1 MTAISDFSTNN
12 RILSPLER
20 IDEADSESAWENYP
34 AHRRS
39 PSVFRDDS
47 SAISSDATTLRTQN
61 SSLFDQPKLQD
72 QGTGFESISDD
83 DVTTAVPPQ
92 AQWGVHWKSP
102 TLMLSLFIFGI
113 GCCIAH
119 HFFYQSLDGAAV
131 ESSISQ
137 EWAVRIGIGLAFL
150 AKASLAASVGV
161 AFTQRLWVTLRTK
174 PISLRGLDNVFSL
187 AVDPTSFLNGEA
199 LTQAKL
205 LCLLA
210 AAMWCIPIIAT
221 ITPATL
227 SVRLEITVNTT
238 DAKVPSLSYE
248 NAPNWGEYQGA
259 QRLVGAAIPVHRVL
273 AATSSSGDIL
283 RVTPPFPNS
292 SYTLDFFGPSLKCY
306 NLSATDLDPEDES
319 IVAPHRKAYESVI
332 QANLARDNATWA
344 ADHIYLGA
352 TSNASDL
359 SDTLFINVQGPQ
371 EHNITCNLWNTSYT
385 VHYDSSA
392 DGTQSATI
400 TRLTRTAPVQIEAG
414 NPMTQYTPHQ
424 IAFFSW
430 TKALTALLASSINPS
445 ATTTAT
451 PTNPDAS
458 PLLKT
463 NLASC
468 PEILDGLAQASSG
481 AAASSIANSASTCRN
496 ATLPR
501 GIEDLAQNLTLS
513 LIAAMSSSST
523 TTTTST
529 PVTLWQPAAVYTYRA
544 RTLLAA
550 YAAAAGVALACVLVG
565 ARAYGANGFAAAG
578 APTASFSS
586 VLLTTRNQDL
596 DRLVEGRCLPRQ
608 PALDRELGR
617 TKLRYGV
624 LAAKEKSVAG
634 QEHAA
639 FGFVGTV
646 KTLRKGDV
654 CA

>member
-34 AHRRS
+34 AHQRS

-83 DVTTAVPPQ
+83 DVTTAIPPQ

-131 ESSISQ
+131 ESSIPQ
-137 EWAVRIGIGLAFL
+137 QWALRIGIGLAFL

-174 PISLRGLDNVFSL
+174 PISLRGLDNIFSL

-221 ITPATL
+221 FTPATL
-227 SVRLEITVNTT
+227 SVRLEIRVNTT

-248 NAPNWGEYQGA
+248 NAPNWGEYEGA
-259 QRLVGAAIPVHRVL
+259 QSLIGAAVPVHRVL
-273 AATSSSGDIL
+273 ATTSTSGDIL

-306 NLSATDLDPEDES
+306 NLSATDLAPEDES
-319 IVAPHRKAYESVI
+319 IVAPHRKVYESVI

-352 TSNASDL
+352 TSNASSL
-359 SDTLFINVQGPQ
+359 SDTLFINVQGLQ

-385 VHYDSSA
+385 VHYNSAA
-392 DGTQSATI
+392 DGTKSPTI
-400 TRLTRTAPVQIEAG
+400 TRLTHTAPVQIEAG

-430 TKALTALLASSINPS
+430 TKALTALLASSINLS
-445 ATTTAT
+445 AAAT
-451 PTNPDAS
+451 VTNPDAS
-458 PLLKT
+458 LLKT

-468 PEILDGLAQASSG
+468 REVLDGLNQTSSG
-481 AAASSIANSASTCRN
+481 TAYTDYASMCRN

-501 GIEDLAQNLTLS
+501 GIEDLAQNFTLS
-513 LIAAMSSSST
+513 LIAASAASGSS
-523 TTTTST
+523 TTST
-529 PVTLWQPAAVYTYRA
+529 PVTAWHPAAVYAYHA
-544 RTLLAA
+544 RTLIIA
-550 YAAAAGVALACVLVG
+550 YAAGAGVALACVLVG
-565 ARAYGANGFAAAG
+565 ARAYAVNGFSAPG

-608 PALDRELGR
+608 PALGGDRELGK